1 LREMTMDNPG
11 HWSYTEYEI
20 KRKED
25 FPMFKKFTSLLL
37 SLLLCLSIL
46 PAQVLA
52 VDLPENDPPVVV
64 EPVDP
69 EEPNDLGTAV
79 PQSTPPVPNDDEAPH
94 KY

>member
-1 LREMTMDNPG
+1 MREMTMDNPG

-69 EEPNDLGTAV
+69 EEPNDPGTAV
-79 PQSTPPVPNDDEAPH
+79 PQSAPQVPDDIESPH
-94 KY
+94 RH

>member
-1 LREMTMDNPG
+1 MDNPG

-25 FPMFKKFTSLLL
+25 FPMFKKFSSLLL

-69 EEPNDLGTAV
+69 DESNDSGIVVMSST
-79 PQSTPPVPNDDEAPH
+79 TPPLPDDEEAPH
-94 KY
+94 RY

>member
-1 LREMTMDNPG
+1 MREMTMDNPS

-52 VDLPENDPPVVV
+52 VDLPENDPPDVV

-69 EEPNDLGTAV
+69 EEPNDPGTAT
-79 PQSTPPVPNDDEAPH
+79 PQSAPEVPHEDDVPH
-94 KY
+94 RY

>member
-1 LREMTMDNPG
+1 
-11 HWSYTEYEI
+11 
-20 KRKED
+20 
-25 FPMFKKFTSLLL
+25 MFKKFTSLLL

-69 EEPNDLGTAV
+69 DESNDSGIVVMSST
-79 PQSTPPVPNDDEAPH
+79 TPPLPDDEEAPH
-94 KY
+94 RY

>member
-1 LREMTMDNPG
+1 MDNPG

-69 EEPNDLGTAV
+69 DESNDSGIVVMSST
-79 PQSTPPVPNDDEAPH
+79 TPPLPDDEEAPH
-94 KY
+94 RY